1 VYFVPQRSFTVRPQN
16 RLIREILIFLCFR
29 YIGEVEILFSNGI
42 FVQFAA
48 SVIVI
53 CLTGFQMLVVLR
65 NITMKSKF

>member
-1 VYFVPQRSFTVRPQN
+1 M
-16 RLIREILIFLCFR
+16 REILIFLCFR

-53 CLTGFQMLVVLR
+53 CLTGFQMLVVR